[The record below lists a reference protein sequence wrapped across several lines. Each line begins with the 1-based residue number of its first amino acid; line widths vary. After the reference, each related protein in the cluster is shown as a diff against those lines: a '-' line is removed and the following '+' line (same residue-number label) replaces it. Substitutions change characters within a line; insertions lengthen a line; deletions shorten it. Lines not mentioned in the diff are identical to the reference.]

1 MLEIHLFFIMV
12 EMIMM
17 MRMTSMRVTNSL
29 FNLLASS
36 ISTSNPFDS
45 GSFASA
51 VSAREFKYFQ
61 SVLHPLPE

>member
-1 MLEIHLFFIMV
+1 MKSTFFVVNMIMV
-12 EMIMM
+12 EKIMIR
-17 MRMTSMRVTNSL
+17 RMISMRVTNSL

-51 VSAREFKYFQ
+51 VSATEF
-61 SVLHPLPE
+61 